1 MGLLQNKKAV
11 IFDLDGTI
19 VDSLGVWNR
28 VDVLLAKELGCSN
41 PDAEALHR
49 LREDALERYKSAA
62 QPYTCFCGEFGK
74 FFGSSLSA
82 EEVHALRFQISRKV
96 LKSDVRLRD
105 GVDKVIRKCADLGMK
120 LAIAT
125 TTKRANIDIYSDV
138 NELIRQKIHLRDFFC
153 VVISMEDVSQIKPD
167 PECYLKALDRLGV
180 EAKEA
185 LVIEDSRVG
194 VMAAHAAGIDA
205 AVVREPFSES
215 NRQWLMREADWYF
228 EDFVALAEAI
238 GD

>member
-28 VDVLLAKELGCSN
+28 VDVLLAQELGCSN

-82 EEVHALRFQISRKV
+82 E
-96 LKSDVRLRD
+96 
-105 GVDKVIRKCADLGMK
+105 GMFRWNHSK
-120 LAIAT
+120 TPL
-125 TTKRANIDIYSDV
+125 
-138 NELIRQKIHLRDFFC
+138 
-153 VVISMEDVSQIKPD
+153 
-167 PECYLKALDRLGV
+167 
-180 EAKEA
+180 
-185 LVIEDSRVG
+185 
-194 VMAAHAAGIDA
+194 
-205 AVVREPFSES
+205 
-215 NRQWLMREADWYF
+215 
-228 EDFVALAEAI
+228 
-238 GD
+238 